1 MGNARNEGNLREE
14 ASEDRVLAATE
25 RTHEFTLSVPAS
37 ALSLGVVRRAVQGLA
52 DVCGPDVTDRLSVIY
67 SELVT
72 NAIRHSGAD
81 ENVTLEVELKVGP
94 FGVKGKVVDCGP
106 GFDPR
111 KLPKRRPGQEG
122 GFGLR
127 IVHELASRW
136 GVRHDGHTEVWF
148 EL

>member
-1 MGNARNEGNLREE
+1 ML
-14 ASEDRVLAATE
+14 VATE
-25 RTHEFTLSVPAS
+25 RSQEFTLSVPAS
-37 ALSLGVVRRAVQGLA
+37 PLSLRVVRRAVQGLA

-67 SELVT
+67 SELIT

-81 ENVTLEVELKVGP
+81 ESVTLKVELRVGP
-94 FGVKGKVVDCGP
+94 FGVSGRVLDDGP

-111 KLPKRRPGQEG
+111 KLPARRPGQEG

-127 IVHELASRW
+127 IVQELASRW
-136 GVRHDGHTEVWF
+136 GVRCDGRTEVWF